1 MIMTPDRRRRDGDA
15 MATRWRRDDDARLV
29 SFKRGLTIDKLP
41 SFSRFLSLAQLSY
54 GVQTRFLGKSMG
66 KLYWKEGERNK
77 HDTVQSNWAGTVML
91 GTGAMQIAHALDG
104 EATKNQLAGAAIF
117 WGLSIPE
124 FINQRDDFN
133 TPMLIANASMCTA
146 MGAVLLKAWMDKKD

>member
-1 MIMTPDRRRRDGDA
+1 M
-15 MATRWRRDDDARLV
+15 
-29 SFKRGLTIDKLP
+29 SFERGLTIKNAL
-41 SFSRFLSLAQLSY
+41 SLVFLSLAQLSY

-66 KLYWKEGERNK
+66 KVYWKEGERNK

-124 FINQRDDFN
+124 FINQREDFN
-133 TPMLIANASMCTA
+133 KPMLIANASMCTA

>member
-1 MIMTPDRRRRDGDA
+1 MKIA
-15 MATRWRRDDDARLV
+15 LSLV
-29 SFKRGLTIDKLP
+29 
-41 SFSRFLSLAQLSY
+41 FLSLAQLSY

-124 FINQRDDFN
+124 FINQREDFN
-133 TPMLIANASMCTA
+133 KPMLIANASMCTA

>member
-1 MIMTPDRRRRDGDA
+1 MTNCP
-15 MATRWRRDDDARLV
+15 L
-29 SFKRGLTIDKLP
+29 
-41 SFSRFLSLAQLSY
+41 SRFLSLAQLSY

>member
-1 MIMTPDRRRRDGDA
+1 M
-15 MATRWRRDDDARLV
+15 
-29 SFKRGLTIDKLP
+29 SFERGLTIKNAL
-41 SFSRFLSLAQLSY
+41 SLVFLSLAQLSY

-66 KLYWKEGERNK
+66 KMYWKEGERNK

-104 EATKNQLAGAAIF
+104 EATKNQLAGAALS
-117 WGLSIPE
+117 WGLTLPE
-124 FINQRDDFN
+124 FINQREDFN

>member
-1 MIMTPDRRRRDGDA
+1 MIMTHDRRRRDGDA

-29 SFKRGLTIDKLP
+29 SFKRGLTIKNALVLV
-41 SFSRFLSLAQLSY
+41 FLSLAQLSY

>member
-1 MIMTPDRRRRDGDA
+1 MIGGDA

-29 SFKRGLTIDKLP
+29 SFKRGLTIKIAL
-41 SFSRFLSLAQLSY
+41 SLVFLSLAQLSY
-54 GVQTRFLGKSMG
+54 GVQTRFLGKPMG

>member
-1 MIMTPDRRRRDGDA
+1 M
-15 MATRWRRDDDARLV
+15 
-29 SFKRGLTIDKLP
+29 SFKRGLTIKIAL
-41 SFSRFLSLAQLSY
+41 SFVFLSLAQLSY
-54 GVQTRFLGKSMG
+54 GVQTRFLGKSTS

-124 FINQRDDFN
+124 FINQKDDFN
-133 TPMLIANASMCTA
+133 KPLLIANASMCTA

>member
-1 MIMTPDRRRRDGDA
+1 MIGGDA

-29 SFKRGLTIDKLP
+29 SFKRGLTIKIAL
-41 SFSRFLSLAQLSY
+41 SLVFLSLAQLSY

-104 EATKNQLAGAAIF
+104 EATKNQLAGAAIS
-117 WGLSIPE
+117 WGLTLPE
-124 FINQRDDFN
+124 FINQREDFN
-133 TPMLIANASMCTA
+133 TPFLIANASMCTA
-146 MGAVLLKAWMDKKD
+146 MTAVLLKAWMDKKDDKGGSNEA

>member
-1 MIMTPDRRRRDGDA
+1 M
-15 MATRWRRDDDARLV
+15 
-29 SFKRGLTIDKLP
+29 SFERGLTIKNAL
-41 SFSRFLSLAQLSY
+41 SLVFLSLAQLSY

-124 FINQRDDFN
+124 FINQREDFN

>member
-1 MIMTPDRRRRDGDA
+1 M
-15 MATRWRRDDDARLV
+15 
-29 SFKRGLTIDKLP
+29 P

-146 MGAVLLKAWMDKKD
+146 MTAVLLKAWMDKKDDKGGSNEA

>member
-1 MIMTPDRRRRDGDA
+1 M
-15 MATRWRRDDDARLV
+15 
-29 SFKRGLTIDKLP
+29 SFKRGLTIKIAL
-41 SFSRFLSLAQLSY
+41 SLVFLSLAQLSY
-54 GVQTRFLGKSMG
+54 GVQTRFLGKPMG

>member
-1 MIMTPDRRRRDGDA
+1 MIGGDA

-29 SFKRGLTIDKLP
+29 SFKRGLTIKNALVLV
-41 SFSRFLSLAQLSY
+41 FLSLAQLSY

-66 KLYWKEGERNK
+66 KMYWKEGERNK

-124 FINQRDDFN
+124 FINQREDFN
-133 TPMLIANASMCTA
+133 KPMLIANASMCTA

>member
-1 MIMTPDRRRRDGDA
+1 M
-15 MATRWRRDDDARLV
+15 
-29 SFKRGLTIDKLP
+29 SFERGLTIKNAL
-41 SFSRFLSLAQLSY
+41 SLVFLSLAQLSY

-66 KLYWKEGERNK
+66 KMYWKEGERNK

-124 FINQRDDFN
+124 FINQREDFN

>member
-1 MIMTPDRRRRDGDA
+1 M
-15 MATRWRRDDDARLV
+15 
-29 SFKRGLTIDKLP
+29 SFERGLTIKNAL
-41 SFSRFLSLAQLSY
+41 SLVFLSLAQLSY

-66 KLYWKEGERNK
+66 KMYWKEGERNK

-124 FINQRDDFN
+124 FINQREDFN
-133 TPMLIANASMCTA
+133 KQMLIANASMCTA

>member
-1 MIMTPDRRRRDGDA
+1 
-15 MATRWRRDDDARLV
+15 
-29 SFKRGLTIDKLP
+29 
-41 SFSRFLSLAQLSY
+41 
-54 GVQTRFLGKSMG
+54 MG

-124 FINQRDDFN
+124 FINQREDFN
-133 TPMLIANASMCTA
+133 TPFLIANASMCTA
-146 MGAVLLKAWMDKKD
+146 MTAVLLKAWMDKKDDKGGSNEA

>member
-1 MIMTPDRRRRDGDA
+1 M
-15 MATRWRRDDDARLV
+15 
-29 SFKRGLTIDKLP
+29 SFKRGLTIKNALVLV
-41 SFSRFLSLAQLSY
+41 FLSLAQLSY

-124 FINQRDDFN
+124 FINQREDFN

>member
-1 MIMTPDRRRRDGDA
+1 M
-15 MATRWRRDDDARLV
+15 
-29 SFKRGLTIDKLP
+29 SFERGLTIKNAL
-41 SFSRFLSLAQLSY
+41 SLVFLSLAQLSY

-66 KLYWKEGERNK
+66 KVYWKEGERNK

>member
-1 MIMTPDRRRRDGDA
+1 

-29 SFKRGLTIDKLP
+29 SFKRGLTIDKMP

-54 GVQTRFLGKSMG
+54 GVQTRFLGKPMG

-77 HDTVQSNWAGTVML
+77 HDTVQSNWAGTVMF

>member
-1 MIMTPDRRRRDGDA
+1 M
-15 MATRWRRDDDARLV
+15 
-29 SFKRGLTIDKLP
+29 
-41 SFSRFLSLAQLSY
+41 
-54 GVQTRFLGKSMG
+54 QTRFLGKSTS

-77 HDTVQSNWAGTVML
+77 HDTVQANWAGTVLL
-91 GTGAMQIAHALDG
+91 GTSAISIMTALDG

-117 WGLSIPE
+117 WGLTIPE

-146 MGAVLLKAWMDKKD
+146 MGAVLLKAWMDKKDEKGGSNEA

>member
-1 MIMTPDRRRRDGDA
+1 
-15 MATRWRRDDDARLV
+15 V
-29 SFKRGLTIDKLP
+29 SFKRGLTIKIAL
-41 SFSRFLSLAQLSY
+41 SLVFLSLAQLSY

>member
-1 MIMTPDRRRRDGDA
+1 M
-15 MATRWRRDDDARLV
+15 
-29 SFKRGLTIDKLP
+29 SFERGLTIKNAL
-41 SFSRFLSLAQLSY
+41 SLVFLSLAQLSY

-66 KLYWKEGERNK
+66 KMYWKEGERNK

-104 EATKNQLAGAAIF
+104 EATKNQLAGAAIS
-117 WGLSIPE
+117 WGLTLPE
-124 FINQRDDFN
+124 FINQREDFN
-133 TPMLIANASMCTA
+133 KPMLIANASMCTA

>member
-1 MIMTPDRRRRDGDA
+1 M
-15 MATRWRRDDDARLV
+15 
-29 SFKRGLTIDKLP
+29 SFERGLTIKNAL
-41 SFSRFLSLAQLSY
+41 SLVFLSLAQLSY

-66 KLYWKEGERNK
+66 KMYWKEGERNK

-117 WGLSIPE
+117 WGLTLPE
-124 FINQRDDFN
+124 FINQREDFN

-146 MGAVLLKAWMDKKD
+146 MTAVLVKAWMDKKDDKGGSNGA

>member
-1 MIMTPDRRRRDGDA
+1 MIGGDA

-41 SFSRFLSLAQLSY
+41 SLSFFLSRAALLRRADAI
-54 GVQTRFLGKSMG
+54 LGKSMG

>member
-1 MIMTPDRRRRDGDA
+1 M
-15 MATRWRRDDDARLV
+15 
-29 SFKRGLTIDKLP
+29 SFKRGLTIKIAL
-41 SFSRFLSLAQLSY
+41 SLVFLSLARLSY

>member
-1 MIMTPDRRRRDGDA
+1 M
-15 MATRWRRDDDARLV
+15 
-29 SFKRGLTIDKLP
+29 
-41 SFSRFLSLAQLSY
+41 
-54 GVQTRFLGKSMG
+54 RFLGKHVD
-66 KLYWKEGERNK
+66 KVYWKEGERNK

-124 FINQRDDFN
+124 FINQREDFN
-133 TPMLIANASMCTA
+133 KPMLIANASMCTA

>member
-1 MIMTPDRRRRDGDA
+1 MIGGDA
-15 MATRWRRDDDARLV
+15 MATRWRRDDDARLL
-29 SFKRGLTIDKLP
+29 SFKRGLTIKNAL
-41 SFSRFLSLAQLSY
+41 SLVFLSLAQLSY

-104 EATKNQLAGAAIF
+104 GATKNQLAGAAIF
-117 WGLSIPE
+117 WGLCIPE
-124 FINQRDDFN
+124 FINQREDFN

>member
-1 MIMTPDRRRRDGDA
+1 M
-15 MATRWRRDDDARLV
+15 
-29 SFKRGLTIDKLP
+29 SFERGLTIDKLP
-41 SFSRFLSLAQLSY
+41 SLSRFLSLAQLSY

-66 KLYWKEGERNK
+66 KMYWKEGERNK

-124 FINQRDDFN
+124 FINQREDFN
-133 TPMLIANASMCTA
+133 KPMLIANASMCTA

>member
-1 MIMTPDRRRRDGDA
+1 M
-15 MATRWRRDDDARLV
+15 
-29 SFKRGLTIDKLP
+29 SFERGLTIDKLP
-41 SFSRFLSLAQLSY
+41 SLSRFLFLAQLSY
-54 GVQTRFLGKSMG
+54 GAQMRFLGKPIG
-66 KLYWKEGERNK
+66 KMYWKEGERNK

-124 FINQRDDFN
+124 FINQREDFN
-133 TPMLIANASMCTA
+133 KPMLIANASMCTA

>member
-1 MIMTPDRRRRDGDA
+1 

-29 SFKRGLTIDKLP
+29 SFKRGLTIKNALVLV
-41 SFSRFLSLAQLSY
+41 FLSLAQLSY

>member
-1 MIMTPDRRRRDGDA
+1 M
-15 MATRWRRDDDARLV
+15 
-29 SFKRGLTIDKLP
+29 SFERGLTIKNAL
-41 SFSRFLSLAQLSY
+41 SLVFLSLAQLSY

-66 KLYWKEGERNK
+66 KMYWKEGERNK

-124 FINQRDDFN
+124 FINQREDFN
-133 TPMLIANASMCTA
+133 KPMLIANASMCTA

>member
-1 MIMTPDRRRRDGDA
+1 M
-15 MATRWRRDDDARLV
+15 
-29 SFKRGLTIDKLP
+29 SFERGLTIKNAL
-41 SFSRFLSLAQLSY
+41 SLVFLSLAQLSY

-66 KLYWKEGERNK
+66 KMYWKEGERNK

-124 FINQRDDFN
+124 FINQREDFN

-146 MGAVLLKAWMDKKD
+146 MTAVLVKAWMDKKDDKGGSNGA

>member
-1 MIMTPDRRRRDGDA
+1 
-15 MATRWRRDDDARLV
+15 
-29 SFKRGLTIDKLP
+29 
-41 SFSRFLSLAQLSY
+41 
-54 GVQTRFLGKSMG
+54 MG

-146 MGAVLLKAWMDKKD
+146 MGAVLLKAWMDKKDDKGGSNEA

>member
-1 MIMTPDRRRRDGDA
+1 M
-15 MATRWRRDDDARLV
+15 
-29 SFKRGLTIDKLP
+29 SFERGLTIDKLP
-41 SFSRFLSLAQLSY
+41 SLSRFLSLAQLSY
-54 GVQTRFLGKSMG
+54 GTQMRFLGKHVD
-66 KLYWKEGERNK
+66 KVYWKEGERNK

-124 FINQRDDFN
+124 FINQREDFN
-133 TPMLIANASMCTA
+133 KPMLIANASMCTA

>member
-1 MIMTPDRRRRDGDA
+1 MIMTHDRRRRDGDA

-29 SFKRGLTIDKLP
+29 SFKRGLTIKNALVLV
-41 SFSRFLSLAQLSY
+41 FLSLAQLSY

-91 GTGAMQIAHALDG
+91 GSSAISIMTALDG